1 MVKFKPIFLN
11 LLKMKGSWLYLAFGV
26 FPLILFIVAFFNT
39 NFMQLS
45 GEKHSL
51 SFLEFFSSVF
61 VIQNNAV
68 IPLVILTYIIGL
80 NFYSEKVKGQ
90 LYFYKDLPR
99 MKLFNSKLLSLL
111 VLYFLFIIVLFVSSL
126 ILYYL
131 HINNMDLSAHQFF
144 PNNQSD
150 VQYVFIEFFGTFF
163 VQILCILLA
172 ILLSISLPNGYTILG
187 VIGFY
192 ILSSIAPF
200 LKSLK
205 FVFPNGYQEK
215 LTYYSFGSIFF
226 VITLIFLVY
235 AVIFYVISL
244 YKFNKLEY

>member
-1 MVKFKPIFLN
+1 MVKFQPIFKN
-11 LLKMKGSWLYLAFGV
+11 LLKMKASWLYLAFGL
-26 FPLILFIVAFFNT
+26 FPLILFIVALFNT

-90 LYFYKDLPR
+90 MYFYKDLPR
-99 MKLFNSKLLSLL
+99 VQLCNSKILALIL
-111 VLYFLFIIVLFVSSL
+111 LYFLFIVVLFICAL
-126 ILYYL
+126 ILYL
-131 HINNMDLSAHQFF
+131 FHINHMELSAHQFL
-144 PNNQSD
+144 PQTQSD
-150 VQYVFIEFFGTFF
+150 LQYVIIEFFGTFF

-172 ILLSISLPNGYTILG
+172 VLLSIHFPNGYTILG
-187 VIGFY
+187 VLGFF
-192 ILSSIAPF
+192 IVSSIAPF

-205 FVFPNGYQEK
+205 FIFPNGYQEQ
-215 LTYYSFGSIFF
+215 LVHHQFSSIFLIIT
-226 VITLIFLVY
+226 VIFLIYALIFY
-235 AVIFYVISL
+235 AISI
-244 YKFNKLEY
+244 YQFKKLEY

>member
-11 LLKMKGSWLYLAFGV
+11 LLKMKGSWLYLLFGL

-39 NFMQLS
+39 NFMQIS

-90 LYFYKDLPR
+90 LYFYKDLQR
-99 MKLFNSKLLSLL
+99 AKLFNSKVFSLL
-111 VLYFLFIIVLFVSSL
+111 LLYFLFIFVLFASSL
-126 ILYYL
+126 MLYIF
-131 HINNMDLSAHQFF
+131 HINNMELSSHQFF
-144 PNNQSD
+144 PSSKSD
-150 VQYVFIEFFGTFF
+150 IQFVIVEFLGTFF
-163 VQILCILLA
+163 IQLLCIILA
-172 ILLSISLPNGYTILG
+172 VFLSISLPNGYTILG
-187 VIGFY
+187 VLGFF
-192 ILSSIAPF
+192 IVSSIAPF

-205 FVFPNGYQEK
+205 FIFPNGYQEQ
-215 LTYYSFGSIFF
+215 LTDYNFSSILFML
-226 VITLIFLVY
+226 VGIFLIY
-235 AVIFYVISL
+235 AVIFYVVSI
-244 YKFNKLEY
+244 YKFKKLEY

>member
-11 LLKMKGSWLYLAFGV
+11 LLKMKASWLYLAFGM

-80 NFYSEKVKGQ
+80 NFYSEKIKGQ
-90 LYFYKDLPR
+90 LYFYKDLHR
-99 MKLFNSKLLSLL
+99 AKLFNSKLLSLIY
-111 VLYFLFIIVLFVSSL
+111 LYLIFILILLISSL
-126 ILYYL
+126 ILYYF
-131 HINNMDLSAHQFF
+131 HINNMELSAHRVF
-144 PNNQSD
+144 PSNMSD
-150 VQYVFIEFFGTFF
+150 LQYVIIEFLGTFCI
-163 VQILCILLA
+163 QILCIMLA
-172 ILLSISLPNGYTILG
+172 VLLSINLPNGYTILG
-187 VIGFY
+187 VLAFFI
-192 ILSSIAPF
+192 ISSIAPF

-205 FVFPNGYQEK
+205 FIFPNGYQEQY
-215 LTYYSFGSIFF
+215 TNSNFGSVFILIIGIFLAY
-226 VITLIFLVY
+226 TLIFYAISVY
-235 AVIFYVISL
+235 K
-244 YKFNKLEY
+244 YKKLEF

>member
-1 MVKFKPIFLN
+1 
-11 LLKMKGSWLYLAFGV
+11 MKGSWLYLFFGL

-68 IPLVILTYIIGL
+68 IPLVILTYLIGL

-99 MKLFNSKLLSLL
+99 IKLCNSKTLSLL
-111 VLYFLFIIVLFVSSL
+111 VLYFLFVIVLFFSSL
-126 ILYYL
+126 ILYYF
-131 HINNMDLSAHQFF
+131 HINHMELSAHQFI
-144 PNNQSD
+144 PKTYSD
-150 VQYVFIEFFGTFF
+150 MQYVLIEFFGTFF

-172 ILLSISLPNGYTILG
+172 VLLSISLPNGYTILG
-187 VIGFY
+187 VLGFY
-192 ILSSIAPF
+192 IISSIAPF

-205 FVFPNGYQEK
+205 FIFPNGYQEQ
-215 LTYYSFGSIFF
+215 LTNHNFTSIFV
-226 VITLIFLVY
+226 VITLIFLIY
-235 AVIFYVISL
+235 ALLFYTFAL

>member
-11 LLKMKGSWLYLAFGV
+11 LLKMKGSWLYLAFGL

-68 IPLVILTYIIGL
+68 IPLIILTYIIGL

-99 MKLFNSKLLSLL
+99 TKLCNSKILSLL

-126 ILYYL
+126 MLYYF
-131 HINNMDLSAHQFF
+131 HISNMEISAHQFF
-144 PNNQSD
+144 PSSQSD
-150 VQYVFIEFFGTFF
+150 LQYVLLEFFGTFF

-172 ILLSISLPNGYTILG
+172 VLLSISLPNGYTILG

-205 FVFPNGYQEK
+205 FVFPNGYQEQ
-215 LTYYSFGSIFF
+215 LTDNNFISIFF
-226 VITLIFLVY
+226 VIILIFVIY
-235 AVIFYVISL
+235 TIIFYTVIL